1 MKRTGHD
8 VHRYALL
15 ATLNSRRS
23 HIWTHDG
30 VQSVDAN
37 LERQIASVCE
47 MATSSNGAKRR
58 DGARSMIATAQRI
71 AARDARRAERT
82 AMDLQRLE
90 DLQQRY
96 SQRRALAL
104 RRKWFVIGRVI
115 EAAMQEDATLRA
127 AVMQLLSTAK
137 LRRDE
142 RHCVNIGHD

>member
-37 LERQIASVCE
+37 LERQIFSVCE
-47 MATSSNGAKRR
+47 MANGNSGARRR
-58 DGARSMIATAQRI
+58 DGARAIKTTVHRI
-71 AARDARRAERT
+71 AARDARLAERT
-82 AMDLQRLE
+82 AMDLQRLD

-96 SQRRALAL
+96 SQRQATAL
-104 RRKWFVIGRVI
+104 RQKWFVIGRVI

-127 AVMQLLSTAK
+127 AVMQLLSVAK

-142 RHCVNIGHD
+142 RVCVNLTRD

>member
-15 ATLNSRRS
+15 AALNSRRH

-37 LERQIASVCE
+37 LERQIVSVCG

-58 DGARSMIATAQRI
+58 DGARAINATAQRI
-71 AARDARRAERT
+71 AARDARLAERT

-90 DLQQRY
+90 DLQRRY
-96 SQRRALAL
+96 AQRRAIAL
-104 RRKWFVIGRVI
+104 RQKWFVIGRVI

-142 RHCVNIGHD
+142 RHCVNLGRD

>member
-37 LERQIASVCE
+37 LARQIASVCG
-47 MATSSNGAKRR
+47 MATGCNGVKRR
-58 DGARSMIATAQRI
+58 DGARSIIRAAERI

-82 AMDLQRLE
+82 AMDLQRLD

-96 SQRRALAL
+96 AQRQANAL
-104 RRKWFVIGRVI
+104 RQKWFVIGRVI
-115 EAAMQEDATLRA
+115 DAAMEEDATLRA
-127 AVMQLLSTAK
+127 AVMRLLSTAK

-142 RHCVNIGHD
+142 RQCVNLGRD